1 MPEIDKRLAEDVV
14 TVMHRIRD
22 LDLKKTPSISE
33 TLDWARALL
42 ALNADDLED
51 QIVTDTLSVILKYE
65 GDIKKAQSEL
75 AKLIEK
81 KTAETAAQGSQA
93 APAPAQ
99 PKKGVLH

>member
-1 MPEIDKRLAEDVV
+1 M
-14 TVMHRIRD
+14 
-22 LDLKKTPSISE
+22 
-33 TLDWARALL
+33 
-42 ALNADDLED
+42 
-51 QIVTDTLSVILKYE
+51 VTDTLSVILKYE